1 MMDDI
6 GPAGVPEVVRRYVR
20 SLARYERL
28 LDISRLLSA
37 TLNLDTL
44 LEQIVR
50 AAADLTGTEAAS
62 ILLTARMGTLRF
74 EASVDPDGVVFDP
87 IEVAMDESI
96 AGWVVTHGEPLLI
109 ADVRQEPRWQTL
121 AAEHPRVRVHNM
133 LAVPMRTQD
142 KIIGCLE
149 AVNKEANQA
158 FTDEDVNTLTTL
170 AAQAA
175 IAVENVRLFEQSDLI
190 SEFVHELRTPLAA
203 IKAIMGI
210 IQRPDVEGSQR
221 ARMVELIQDETA
233 RLTRMTNE
241 FLNLARLESGR
252 TRLRRLP
259 VDITMVLEDAADTAE
274 QQATEQGIHLLRE
287 FEPVLPPVVVLGDDE
302 GLKQV
307 VLNLLTNAIKY
318 NSPEGSVWLR
328 RIVSDRAVR
337 IEVEDN
343 GRGIDPADQDH
354 IFDKF
359 YRVQEVEEHAQGTGL
374 GLAIARRI
382 VEGHG
387 GSIGVESAPGSGT
400 TFWFSLPLARRGA
413 PQG

>member
-1 MMDDI
+1 MDDI

-74 EASVDPDGVVFDP
+74 EASVDPDGVLFDP
-87 IEVAMDESI
+87 VEVAMDESI

-121 AAEHPRVRVHNM
+121 AAEHPRVRVQNM

-149 AVNKEANQA
+149 AVNKQADQA

-210 IQRPDVEGSQR
+210 VERPDVEGEQR
-221 ARMVELIQDETA
+221 GRMVNLIQEETA

-241 FLNLARLESGR
+241 FLSLARLESGR

-259 VDITMVLEDAADTAE
+259 VDVTELLDDAADTAE
-274 QQATEQGIHLLRE
+274 QQAVEEGIHLLRE
-287 FEPVLPPVVVLGDDE
+287 YEPVLPPVIVLGDDE
-302 GLKQV
+302 RLKQV

-318 NSPEGSVWLR
+318 NSPAGDVRLR
-328 RIVSDRAVR
+328 RAVGDGMVR
-337 IEVEDN
+337 VEVEDT
-343 GRGIDPADQDH
+343 GPGIHPADLKH

-359 YRVQEVEEHAQGTGL
+359 YRVPETEAYTQGTGL
-374 GLAIARRI
+374 GLAISRRI

-387 GSIGVESAPGSGT
+387 GSIGVESTPGSGT
-400 TFWFSLPLARRGA
+400 TFWFSLPLAWG
-413 PQG
+413 GGKTT